1 VARLHL
7 FEIADQPWCSQAF
20 RDATTD
26 LLEFFLRKGNY
37 YAPIVP
43 RLKLALERTR
53 QTQIVDL
60 CSGGGG
66 PWLRLLREFDD
77 PALRVLL
84 TDKFPN
90 APALQRVANASA
102 GRIRCEL
109 ASVDATAAPETLR
122 GFRSMFTAFH
132 HFQPEM
138 AQAILADAVRNRVGI
153 GIFEFTERSVI
164 GVLAMAFS
172 PLAVLLAVPF
182 LRPIRWQTL
191 LLTYVVPVLPI
202 GTMFDGI
209 VSCLRTYSPRELN
222 QLTTAMGDTGYT
234 WEIGR
239 ARSWRSP
246 VPITYLIGIPNL
258 ESVAAV
264 TGDGPPV
271 PKPL

>member
-1 VARLHL
+1 MARLHL
-7 FEIADQPWCSQAF
+7 FEIADQPWCLQAF

-26 LLEFFLRKGNY
+26 LLEFFLRVGNY

-53 QTQIVDL
+53 QPGIVDL

-84 TDKFPN
+84 SDKFPN
-90 APALQRVANASA
+90 VPALQRVADASA

-109 ASVDATAAPETLR
+109 ESVDASAVPTTLR

-132 HFQPEM
+132 HFRPAM
-138 AQAILADAVRNRVGI
+138 AQAILSDAVRNRVGI

-164 GVLAMAFS
+164 GVLSLAFS
-172 PLAVLLAVPF
+172 PLAALLAVPL
-182 LRPIRWQTL
+182 LRPVRWQTL
-191 LLTYVVPVLPI
+191 FLTYVVPVVPI
-202 GTMFDGI
+202 GVMFDGI
-209 VSCLRTYSPRELN
+209 VSCLRTYSPRELT
-222 QLTTAMGDTGYT
+222 QLTTALGDAGYT

-239 ARSWRSP
+239 VRSWRSP
-246 VPITYLIGIPNL
+246 VPITYLIGVPNR
-258 ESVAAV
+258 VDDDAR
-264 TGDGPPV
+264 
-271 PKPL
+271 